1 MKIALVH
8 DYIKEFGGAERVL
21 RTLADMYP
29 EAPIYTAFRVKNSKC
44 DLVFK
49 DRIIKESWLAP
60 LLKIGRLYSPLRF
73 LLPLVWRS
81 FNLNEY
87 DLVITS
93 ASWYVTRG
101 FRVGEKTKV
110 VCYCHTPPRYLY
122 GYETSVDLQKYWPV
136 KLYAMVVNHFLRLYD
151 FWTVKSIDKWV
162 VNSENVKRRVKKF
175 YRVDAQVIY
184 PPVEVERLIK
194 VSERVKKQ
202 DYFLYLGRLVGAKG
216 IEEVVGAAEEI
227 GFKLV
232 VAGGSGSLSK
242 VKKRIERLK
251 KSRVEILGWIS
262 DKKREKLF
270 SEALGFLALARDEDF
285 GITPVEAMAAGTPVI
300 AFNGGG
306 FKESV
311 VDGETGVLINDT
323 DIDTL
328 KEAVERVK
336 KTKWK
341 KEVLQRQARK
351 FSREVFEEKMKKVV
365 NEIMR
370 EK

>member
-1 MKIALVH
+1 
-8 DYIKEFGGAERVL
+8 
-21 RTLADMYP
+21 
-29 EAPIYTAFRVKNSKC
+29 
-44 DLVFK
+44 
-49 DRIIKESWLAP
+49 
-60 LLKIGRLYSPLRF
+60 
-73 LLPLVWRS
+73 
-81 FNLNEY
+81 
-87 DLVITS
+87 
-93 ASWYVTRG
+93 
-101 FRVGEKTKV
+101 
-110 VCYCHTPPRYLY
+110 
-122 GYETSVDLQKYWPV
+122 
-136 KLYAMVVNHFLRLYD
+136 
-151 FWTVKSIDKWV
+151 
-162 VNSENVKRRVKKF
+162 
-175 YRVDAQVIY
+175 
-184 PPVEVERLIK
+184 
-194 VSERVKKQ
+194 
-202 DYFLYLGRLVGAKG
+202 
-216 IEEVVGAAEEI
+216 VVGAAEEI

-232 VAGGSGSLSK
+232 VAGGGGSLSK

-351 FSREVFEEKMKKVV
+351 FSRGVFEEKMKKVIS
-365 NEIMR
+365 EIM
-370 EK
+370 KGK